1 MLPNIDG
8 TTAKVIYLDSVRPR
22 PVGGWRRAGVT
33 VLAALMLAGA
43 IGCDGAPLST
53 REKGTLAGGA
63 IGAGGGA
70 LVGAAVGAPGAG
82 AAIGGVTGAGAG
94 YLVGNH
100 MQNDEIRNGEAPY

>member
-1 MLPNIDG
+1 MLPERNDTIG
-8 TTAKVIYLDSVRPR
+8 KVFYLKSARPITLN
-22 PVGGWRRAGVT
+22 GWRRAGI
-33 VLAALMLAGA
+33 AIISALMLAGA
-43 IGCDGAPLST
+43 VGCEGAPLTT

-94 YLVGNH
+94 YLIGNH
-100 MQNDEIRNGEAPY
+100 MQNDEIRQGEAPY

>member
-1 MLPNIDG
+1 MLPNQNGATAAVID
-8 TTAKVIYLDSVRPR
+8 IDSARPKT
-22 PVGGWRRAGVT
+22 VSCWRRAGSV
-33 VLAALMLAGA
+33 VLAAMMQAGA
-43 IGCDGAPLST
+43 IGCEGAPLTT

-94 YLVGNH
+94 YLIGNH
-100 MQNDEIRNGEAPY
+100 MQNDEIRQGEAP

>member
-1 MLPNIDG
+1 MLREQIDNN
-8 TTAKVIYLDSVRPR
+8 ARIVEIDSWRTKPPAR
-22 PVGGWRRAGVT
+22 WRRIGVT
-33 VLAALMLAGA
+33 ALAALMLAGVA
-43 IGCDGAPLST
+43 GCSGAPLTT

-94 YLVGNH
+94 YLIGNQ
-100 MQNDEIRNGEAPY
+100 MQNDEIRRGESTY

>member
-1 MLPNIDG
+1 ML
-8 TTAKVIYLDSVRPR
+8 V
-22 PVGGWRRAGVT
+22 
-33 VLAALMLAGA
+33 GA
-43 IGCDGAPLST
+43 IGCEGAPLTT

-63 IGAGGGA
+63 VGAGGGA

-100 MQNDEIRNGEAPY
+100 MQNEEIQRGEAPY